1 VLKRS
6 AGGITCAKEMVM
18 FIDSAYVLVA
28 VMAIAAILTMIHAMR
43 RGTPGH
49 MEHHPGEPGPNR
61 LPWPVVLALLVCAM
75 VPIGLVALLLHLTGR
90 L

>member
-1 VLKRS
+1 MSLKY
-6 AGGITCAKEMVM
+6 T
-18 FIDSAYVLVA
+18 YVALTVILA
-28 VMAIAAILTMIHAMR
+28 LLTMMYVMR

-49 MEHHPGEPGPNR
+49 LERYPGQPDPNR
-61 LPWPVVLALLVCAM
+61 LPWPVVLALILWAM